1 MITIICEGLE
11 ITGCQTVV
19 MVPEIA
25 VREPGYI
32 QAFTTS
38 AESGAK
44 HEFHALAQMAYFQ
57 YDDGELPVDD
67 LQGGCTVS
75 FGEKKETF
83 DQGAVIYRKEDGE
96 IRAAVH
102 PEVNRKKL
110 FEAANRYCT
119 RWIRLDI

>member
-1 MITIICEGLE
+1 ME
-11 ITGCQTVV
+11 ITDCQTVV

-32 QAFTTS
+32 QTFTRS

-57 YDDGELPVDD
+57 YEDGELPVDQ
-67 LQGGCTVS
+67 LQGICTVS
-75 FGEKKETF
+75 SGEKNETF
-83 DQGAVIYRKEDGE
+83 DLGAVIYRKEDGE

-102 PEVNRKKL
+102 PEVNNKKL

-119 RWIRLDI
+119 RWVRLDI

>member
-1 MITIICEGLE
+1 ME

-19 MVPEIA
+19 VVPEIA

-32 QAFTTS
+32 QAFTVS

-44 HEFHALAQMAYFQ
+44 HEFHALAQMVYYQ
-57 YDDGELPVDD
+57 YDDGELEIDE
-67 LQGGCTVS
+67 LKGRCTIS
-75 FGEKKETF
+75 CGEKTEAF
-83 DQGAVIYRKEDGE
+83 DLGAVLYRMEDGE

-102 PEVNRKKL
+102 PDVNRKKL

-119 RWIRLDI
+119 RWVRLDI